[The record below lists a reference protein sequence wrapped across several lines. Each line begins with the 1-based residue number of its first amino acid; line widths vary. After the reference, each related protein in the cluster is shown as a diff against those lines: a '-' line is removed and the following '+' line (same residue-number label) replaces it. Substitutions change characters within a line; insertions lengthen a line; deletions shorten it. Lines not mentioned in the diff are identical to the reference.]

1 MLRSSHRSDH
11 RQWLPLTAASISKT
25 LRVGVAG
32 AVIALSPATAQ
43 ISRAQDVPEVAAR
56 KLSWSRSMLQ
66 QPSQRP
72 GCYRSDYPSTTWKQV
87 RCTSGPSYP
96 MPPRRGARALTV
108 GNGSDVSAQ
117 IASGFV
123 SQAIGTFDSVSN
135 VTSESSPIG
144 NSGSPVANAY
154 TLQLNTDHFTSSA
167 CAGSPNPGCL
177 GWEQFVFEN
186 FGSGARAFIQYWLL
200 RFNTTCPS
208 GWNQFSFNGSSDIY
222 CFRNN
227 SSGAVSIPVQPIG
240 NLANL
245 SVTATVTASSDS
257 VAVSTGSSV
266 FTVNGDNSVNAA
278 ASWKIAEFNVFGD
291 GGNSSGGGGATFNS
305 GAVIVPR
312 TRVFGNTNAAPMCV
326 AQGFTGETNNLS
338 FGPSAPLAS
347 PPGPALIFSESS
359 AGGAAFCGAATS
371 VGDTHLA
378 TLGGLL
384 YDFQA
389 SGDFVLADI
398 EESEFQ
404 VQTRQ
409 VSGAPTWPNAAVN
422 QAVAARMGKT
432 EVALC
437 LARDTHQPSL
447 FVDGQ
452 STALQGGATLS
463 LPEGVDIIRT
473 GDTYVIIAPGGDSV
487 RATVHPTWLDV
498 SVGMGHWP
506 ANVRGLIASPK
517 EDANL
522 LEARDGSVLQMPFA
536 FDELY
541 KRFGDSW
548 RVSPSESLLA
558 VCGKDTEQRNPS
570 RPLLSKDLDPQ
581 LRERAQAVCT
591 NAGIKDE
598 LLLQACI
605 LDVAVIGDK
614 AAAEIFVNAQR
625 PKQTWP

>member
-1 MLRSSHRSDH
+1 
-11 RQWLPLTAASISKT
+11 
-25 LRVGVAG
+25 
-32 AVIALSPATAQ
+32 
-43 ISRAQDVPEVAAR
+43 
-56 KLSWSRSMLQ
+56 
-66 QPSQRP
+66 
-72 GCYRSDYPSTTWKQV
+72 
-87 RCTSGPSYP
+87 

-123 SQAIGTFDSVSN
+123 SQAIGSFDSVSN

-167 CAGSPNPGCL
+167 CAGSPNPGCR

-200 RFNTTCPS
+200 RFNTTCPA
-208 GWNQFSFNGSSDIY
+208 GWNQFSFNNSSDIY

-227 SSGAVSIPVQPIG
+227 ASGAVPIPAQPIT
-240 NLANL
+240 NLAHL
-245 SVTATVTASSDS
+245 SVTATVSATSDS

-266 FTVNGDNSVNAA
+266 FSVNGDNSVNAA
-278 ASWKIAEFNVFGD
+278 ASWKLAEFNVFGD
-291 GGNSSGGGGATFNS
+291 GGNSAGGGGATFNA

-312 TRVFGNTNAAPMCV
+312 TRVFGNSNSAPMCV

-371 VGDTHLA
+371 VGDTHVA

-389 SGDFVLADI
+389 AGDFVLADI
-398 EESEFQ
+398 AESDFQ

-409 VSGAPTWPNAAVN
+409 VSGAPTWPDAAVN

-437 LARDTHQPSL
+437 LARDTHKPSL
-447 FVDGQ
+447 FIDGQ
-452 STALQGGATLS
+452 WTDVQGGTTLS
-463 LPEGVDIIRT
+463 LPEGVDIIHT
-473 GDTYVIIAPGGDSV
+473 GDSYVIIAPGGDSV

-506 ANVRGLIASPK
+506 ANVRGLIANPK
-517 EDANL
+517 GDPDL

-548 RVSPSESLLA
+548 RISPSESLLA
-558 VCGKDTEQRNPS
+558 VCGKDTEQRDPS

-581 LRERAQAVCT
+581 LREHAREVCT
-591 NAGIKDE
+591 DAGLKDDV
-598 LLLQACI
+598 LLQACI

-614 AAAEIFVNAQR
+614 AAAQVFVGAQR